1 MVRTLPEGD
10 TTAGQVL
17 PGGARQHHAD
27 RRGRER
33 QSLGRAEIHP
43 RGGGQLSRRLRSLPD
58 AYNDLLRRG
67 RAPPDVLSR
76 RTAPCRQARAGS
88 RDRARAHGR
97 SRPDHRTDARLTV
110 ETPTRTDPP
119 YVPIRHTRW
128 PTQRTPR
135 WLLLAGLAVLV
146 GAVLV
151 SLVHRPSQAQR
162 AGDVRQFLTDMN
174 TDIESCAGGVRE
186 SLAALYAIKPGTG
199 STAQDT
205 QDTIKIAQY
214 GASNCLPANNEL
226 LDDLTQYQVTESLAG
241 FHLDNAVTGLL
252 TWAFPDAQRV

>member
-1 MVRTLPEGD
+1 M
-10 TTAGQVL
+10 
-17 PGGARQHHAD
+17 
-27 RRGRER
+27 
-33 QSLGRAEIHP
+33 
-43 RGGGQLSRRLRSLPD
+43 
-58 AYNDLLRRG
+58 
-67 RAPPDVLSR
+67 
-76 RTAPCRQARAGS
+76 
-88 RDRARAHGR
+88 
-97 SRPDHRTDARLTV
+97 

-128 PTQRTPR
+128 PTQKTPR
-135 WLLLAGLAVLV
+135 WLMLAGVLLLAGVVLV
-146 GAVLV
+146 G
-151 SLVHRPSQAQR
+151 LVHRPSQAQR
-162 AGDVRQFLTDMN
+162 ASDLKGFLTDVN

-205 QDTIKIAQY
+205 QDTIKIARY

-252 TWAFPDAQRV
+252 TWAFPYAQRVQNDVANVLSAPNATARAQARAALTRDTHDLDAQRAKVDKVMMNAVRATSAHVTLPALPG

>member
-1 MVRTLPEGD
+1 M
-10 TTAGQVL
+10 
-17 PGGARQHHAD
+17 
-27 RRGRER
+27 
-33 QSLGRAEIHP
+33 
-43 RGGGQLSRRLRSLPD
+43 
-58 AYNDLLRRG
+58 
-67 RAPPDVLSR
+67 
-76 RTAPCRQARAGS
+76 
-88 RDRARAHGR
+88 
-97 SRPDHRTDARLTV
+97 

-252 TWAFPDAQRV
+252 TWAFPDAQRVQTDVANMLSAPNATARAQASAALTRDTRDLDAQRAKVDKIMMNAVRATSAQASLPDLPG

>member
-1 MVRTLPEGD
+1 M
-10 TTAGQVL
+10 
-17 PGGARQHHAD
+17 
-27 RRGRER
+27 
-33 QSLGRAEIHP
+33 
-43 RGGGQLSRRLRSLPD
+43 
-58 AYNDLLRRG
+58 
-67 RAPPDVLSR
+67 
-76 RTAPCRQARAGS
+76 
-88 RDRARAHGR
+88 
-97 SRPDHRTDARLTV
+97 

-128 PTQRTPR
+128 PTQKTPR
-135 WLLLAGLAVLV
+135 WLMLAGVLLLAGVVLV
-146 GAVLV
+146 G
-151 SLVHRPSQAQR
+151 LVHRPSQAQR
-162 AGDVRQFLTDMN
+162 ASDLKGFLTDVN

-252 TWAFPDAQRV
+252 TWAFPYAQRVQNDVANVLSAPNATARAQARAALTRDTHDLDAQRAKVDKIMMNAVRATSAHVTLPALPG

>member
-1 MVRTLPEGD
+1 M
-10 TTAGQVL
+10 
-17 PGGARQHHAD
+17 
-27 RRGRER
+27 
-33 QSLGRAEIHP
+33 
-43 RGGGQLSRRLRSLPD
+43 
-58 AYNDLLRRG
+58 
-67 RAPPDVLSR
+67 
-76 RTAPCRQARAGS
+76 
-88 RDRARAHGR
+88 
-97 SRPDHRTDARLTV
+97 

-135 WLLLAGLAVLV
+135 WLLLAGLVVLV
-146 GAVLV
+146 GVVLV

-252 TWAFPDAQRV
+252 TWAFPDAQRVQTDVANMLSAPNATARAQASAALTRDTRDLDAQRAKVDKIMMNAVRATSAQAKLPDLPG

>member
-1 MVRTLPEGD
+1 
-10 TTAGQVL
+10 
-17 PGGARQHHAD
+17 
-27 RRGRER
+27 
-33 QSLGRAEIHP
+33 
-43 RGGGQLSRRLRSLPD
+43 
-58 AYNDLLRRG
+58 
-67 RAPPDVLSR
+67 
-76 RTAPCRQARAGS
+76 
-88 RDRARAHGR
+88 
-97 SRPDHRTDARLTV
+97 V

-252 TWAFPDAQRV
+252 TWAFPDAQRVQTDVANMLSAPNATARAQASAALTRDTRDLDAQRAKVDKIMMNAVRATSAQASLPDLPG